1 MQEEAKLS
9 GQSFL
14 LSPFSAFNALAVLAQ
29 GAGGTTLQELVNG
42 LHINSN
48 KAIVAKQFQTYY
60 KELRKNAGDTTFNL
74 ANRIYTQQS
83 FKLNSTFQAVATQKF
98 GSGIQSLN
106 FANAQA
112 SANTINTFV
121 SQQTHGKITDLFSA
135 SSLSSDT
142 LVVIVNA
149 LYMKGLWLHK
159 FDPENTKSG
168 QFSSFE
174 YATYMNQVNKFNY
187 AALPELDATALEM
200 PYANSSFA
208 VVFILPNENVAYA
221 DVENKLQT
229 YGWKKIT
236 SQMRT
241 QQVNVT
247 IPKVQ
252 ITYQTSLNYVL
263 SKVGINQIFANNANL
278 NGILA
283 TPQSLKVSQV
293 VQKCFLELDENG
305 ATAAAA
311 TGKFYYILQSN
322 LRDTSDFNTI

>member
-1 MQEEAKLS
+1 MQAQANLS

-48 KAIVAKQFQTYY
+48 KAIVANQFQTYY
-60 KELRKNAGDTTFNL
+60 KELKKNAGDTKFNV

-83 FKLNSTFQAVATQKF
+83 YQLNATFQAVATQKF

-106 FANAQA
+106 FASSQA

-121 SQQTHGKITDLFSA
+121 EQQTDGKIQNLISA
-135 SSLSSDT
+135 SSLSADT
-142 LVVIVNA
+142 RVVIVNA

-159 FDPENTKSG
+159 FDVKNTRDG
-168 QFSSFE
+168 TFSSFE
-174 YATYMNQVNKFNY
+174 YATYMNQRNKFNY
-187 AALPELDATALEM
+187 TALPELDATALEM

-208 VVFILPNENVAYA
+208 VLFILPNANVEYG
-221 DVENKLQT
+221 DVENKLKT
-229 YGWKKIT
+229 YDWKKIT
-236 SQMRT
+236 SQMRA

-247 IPKVQ
+247 IPKVEMD
-252 ITYQTSLNYVL
+252 YQESLNYVL

-283 TPQSLKVSQV
+283 KPEPLEVSQV
-293 VQKCFLELDENG
+293 VQKCFIEWDENG

-311 TGKFYYILQSN
+311 TGKCHYIVKIV
-322 LRDTSDFNTI
+322 RHF